1 MRGLGRALRA
11 LRKSGCLMQP
21 EVPRV
26 VRALRRSGWLMQ
38 PDVPRNGGHFSV
50 AARSPPRVSGARWC
64 TGFIRERQGRLLLQA
79 QSGALPRGVV
89 AERLGRA

>member
-1 MRGLGRALRA
+1 MRGLGWALRA

-38 PDVPRNGGHFSV
+38 PDVPRNGGHFPWRH
-50 AARSPPRVSGARWC
+50 AARYGSPELDGAQALSGR
-64 TGFIRERQGRLLLQA
+64 
-79 QSGALPRGVV
+79 
-89 AERLGRA
+89 GRAGCYFKRNPARCQGAWWRNG